1 MYSRLIGLI
10 YLHCFTQQQEN
21 TKRKEELDEL
31 YKAKMKSD
39 KEKHDME
46 TNLNELKTDRDK
58 LQKEVN
64 CQV

>member
-1 MYSRLIGLI
+1 M
-10 YLHCFTQQQEN
+10 HCFTQQQEN

-31 YKAKMKSD
+31 YKAKMKGD

>member
-1 MYSRLIGLI
+1 M
-10 YLHCFTQQQEN
+10 HCFTQQQEN

-31 YKAKMKSD
+31 YKAKTKSD

-46 TNLNELKTDRDK
+46 TNLNELKTDCDK
-58 LQKEVN
+58 LQQEVN